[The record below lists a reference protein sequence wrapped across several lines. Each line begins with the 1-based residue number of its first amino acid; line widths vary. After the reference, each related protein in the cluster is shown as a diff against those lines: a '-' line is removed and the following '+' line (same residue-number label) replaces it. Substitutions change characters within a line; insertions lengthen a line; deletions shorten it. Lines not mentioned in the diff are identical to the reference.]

1 LSQET
6 IAHMI
11 MEKRVFGLLQ
21 SQGHL
26 FPDSSLIVREDYR
39 TSYQWMARQMEDR
52 LRPPLPG
59 CPAWPMWARIRHDGF
74 EVPPPI
80 ERSSDHIIA
89 SIRFHSSDILLSE
102 VGSWEEIQMNFIV
115 ADRHQD
121 IAALNAEHEAFFQKC
136 AVAGCSIAENPYPE
150 PLQREIELTW
160 DRIFD
165 VRPSDSIV
173 QATFFS
179 ISAENVVEVRK
190 WDGPT
195 SRRRRI
201 IEGQQ
206 PDAQFL
212 SQTASSAC

>member
-1 LSQET
+1 MFE
-6 IAHMI
+6 
-11 MEKRVFGLLQ
+11 LLQ
-21 SQGHL
+21 NQGHL
-26 FPDSSLIVREDYR
+26 FPDPNLILREEYR
-39 TSYQWMARQMEDR
+39 ASYQWMARQMEDR

-59 CPAWPMWARIRHDGF
+59 CPAWPMWAWIRHDGF

-80 ERSSDHIIA
+80 ERSSDFVTA
-89 SIRFHSSDILLSE
+89 SIRFHPGDVLISE

-115 ADRHQD
+115 ADRHQEME
-121 IAALNAEHEAFFQKC
+121 ALNAEHEAFFQKC
-136 AVAGCSIAENPYPE
+136 TEAGCSIAENLYPE

-165 VRPSDSIV
+165 VRPSDNIV

-179 ISAENVVEVRK
+179 ISAENVMEVRD
-190 WDGPT
+190 WDAPT

-212 SQTASSAC
+212 SQTASSAYSVR